1 MSTFSVYQHKILNMF
16 CKQREGEEMIDY
28 VVVVVEL
35 VIIIFSYMLIF
46 VLGSKIP
53 VDSPV

>member
-35 VIIIFSYMLIF
+35 VIIMFSYTLIF
-46 VLGSKIP
+46 CFR
-53 VDSPV
+53 